1 MDLQLVKM
9 SEKFKPQL
17 LDMMDEW
24 TKPGKPLFH
33 GQSGKSIIM
42 ILMPI

>member
-17 LDMMDEW
+17 FDMMDEW
-24 TKPGKPLFH
+24 TKTGKLSFP
-33 GQSGKSIIM
+33 GQSGK
-42 ILMPI
+42 

>member
-17 LDMMDEW
+17 LDMMMNGR
-24 TKPGKPLFH
+24 KPGKPLFH

-42 ILMPI
+42 ILMLI